1 LTRAKKIPG
10 RRLSIRDFPV
20 YPQISTVFSLIRE
33 ENSCIGSG
41 RSSDFSTIPAAF
53 PSGAESGA
61 LARMF
66 PFFLMQER
74 SGITAAGPSPIRTGF
89 PFHPPRR
96 NLNDVTI
103 QEKNRFCQGN
113 LAIGAT

>member
-20 YPQISTVFSLIRE
+20 YPQISTVFSLVRE

-53 PSGAESGA
+53 PSGADSGA

-66 PFFLMQER
+66 PFHNAGKER
-74 SGITAAGPSPIRTGF
+74 NHSGGPVPDSHGV
-89 PFHPPRR
+89 PFSSAKAEP
-96 NLNDVTI
+96 
-103 QEKNRFCQGN
+103 E
-113 LAIGAT
+113 